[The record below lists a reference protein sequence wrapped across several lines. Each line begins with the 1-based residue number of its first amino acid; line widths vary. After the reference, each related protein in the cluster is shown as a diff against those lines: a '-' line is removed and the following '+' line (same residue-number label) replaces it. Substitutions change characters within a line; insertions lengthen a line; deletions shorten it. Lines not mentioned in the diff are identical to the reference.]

1 MFAGKPIIGIIGGI
15 GSGKSYV
22 AKLFGELGCLV
33 IDSDAAVRQGYDDPT
48 IQKTLSD
55 WWGDSV
61 FQPDGKVNRSAIGA
75 RVFSNK
81 EELRRLEE
89 LMHGWVAIQRDRAMS
104 AAPAD
109 TVAFIWDSPLLL
121 EKGLNNQCDAVIYVD
136 APLSERQR
144 RVKSQRSWEPQE
156 IIQREKL
163 QFPLDKKRKIADYVL
178 VNSQEAAD
186 FRSQVRQLLSRIVA
200 GLPEHP

>member
-1 MFAGKPIIGIIGGI
+1 MYHNKPIIGIVGGI

-48 IQKTLSD
+48 IRQTLRD
-55 WWGDSV
+55 WWDDAV
-61 FQPDGKVNRSAIGA
+61 FQPDGTVNRSAIA
-75 RVFSNK
+75 QRVFGDK

-89 LMHGWVAIQRDRAMS
+89 LMHRWVDVQRDRAMS
-104 AAPAD
+104 AAPPN

-121 EKGLNNQCDAVIYVD
+121 ETGLNNRCDAVIYVD
-136 APLSERQR
+136 APLPERQR
-144 RVKSQRSWEPQE
+144 RVKSERGWEPQK

-178 VNSQEAAD
+178 VNSQEALD
-186 FRSQVRQLLSRIVA
+186 LRSQVRQLLFRIVA
-200 GLPEHP
+200 GLPERP